1 MVRADEFPA
10 LKSQR
15 VLSMLERLGYS
26 ELRRKGSH
34 RRLVADA
41 RPPLTFA
48 YHEGGEVPP
57 KALRHLLMVQVGLT
71 EDETRQLLGRRR

>member
-1 MVRADEFPA
+1 MRADEFPA

-26 ELRRKGSH
+26 EQRRKGSH
-34 RRLVADA
+34 RRLVAEA

-48 YHEGGEVPP
+48 YHEGDEVPP
-57 KALRHLLMVQVGLT
+57 KALRHMLTVQVGLND
-71 EDETRQLLGRRR
+71 DEIRSLLGRRR